1 MHEIK
6 NVGVEEGII
15 DQQPPATDRATLYDV
30 LNVDINKVVLRV
42 RGRVTPVDAAKRL
55 LALVETARSKF
66 SGECSIDLHDVAN
79 YRFMIIERNGDVI
92 EYGGVDIGNGQVT
105 SVNESL
111 KVAILDRGIEFLA
124 KFIEIKS
131 TEVEQIL
138 LGGGR
143 AISCPAV
150 IEKYFEAEEIELL
163 RDESELPQLKMFKP
177 KGMNIPGNNRSIHN
191 KVKPGKFFNKNRNFR
206 SSGRGR

>member
-1 MHEIK
+1 MNEIEK
-6 NVGVEEGII
+6 DEAVTSR
-15 DQQPPATDRATLYDV
+15 PPATDRATLYDV

-55 LALVETARSKF
+55 LALVETARSKY
-66 SGECSIDLHDVAN
+66 SGEHSIDLHDVSDHR
-79 YRFMIIERNGDVI
+79 YMIIERNNDII
-92 EYGGVDIGNGQVT
+92 EFGGVDTTSDRVA
-105 SVNESL
+105 SVNLSL
-111 KVAILDRGIEFLA
+111 EVAILDRGIEFLT

-131 TEVEQIL
+131 AEVDQIL